1 MGVTA
6 SNAFSEVSKVAPYVI
21 AAYALI
27 WATLAVYIGLVMRRL
42 GALEREVE
50 ALDEAVKRRGAG
62 A

>member
-1 MGVTA
+1 MDVTA
-6 SNAFSEVSKVAPYVI
+6 ANAFSEVSKVAPYVI

-42 GALEREVE
+42 GAIEREVA
-50 ALDEAVKRRGAG
+50 ALDEAVNRREAG

>member
-6 SNAFSEVSKVAPYVI
+6 ASAFSEVTKVAPYVI
-21 AAYALI
+21 AAYAAI

-42 GALEREVE
+42 GRIEREVD
-50 ALDEAVKRRGAG
+50 ALDEALKRREAG

>member
-6 SNAFSEVSKVAPYVI
+6 VNAFSEVTKVAPYVI

-42 GALEREVE
+42 GVLEREVD
-50 ALDEAVKRRGAG
+50 ALDEAVKRRSAG